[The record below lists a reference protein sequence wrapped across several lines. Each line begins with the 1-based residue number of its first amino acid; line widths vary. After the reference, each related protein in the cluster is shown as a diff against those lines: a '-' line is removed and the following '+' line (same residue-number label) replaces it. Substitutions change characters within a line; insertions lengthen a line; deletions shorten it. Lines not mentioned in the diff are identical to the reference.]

1 MTYST
6 RQQVSEHPRAKFW
19 WAVFRNLVAST
30 IRQKS
35 PDLLDKFQNVL
46 GVGPLEV
53 SGDTEQLAHKALQ
66 AIDGASQQESHGAS
80 GSARRYYEQS
90 VKVVRASREFIAPL
104 VAINPYAAAAW
115 TGVSLLLS
123 VSRWSHVVVYNTK
136 YKKLFLNSAE
146 EHDSAMKGL
155 SYVINLIMVYRWQ
168 EKIYLN
174 DAEASPDFER
184 LVRPLY
190 TEILEYIAR
199 LLVHHKRSTSER
211 WAKDAFSLGSWS
223 DQVES
228 IRALDV
234 KCKDVT
240 NVIAVARARDWR
252 NKERTWQERLIRQP
266 RLDREKENI
275 WKLYSNYEAHKNL
288 NPSRI
293 KGTCEW
299 FLNHPSF
306 LIWRES
312 QRSSLLWLS
321 ADPGC
326 GKSVLSKYLVDRQGE
341 VLTIKTEQPV
351 VCYYFFKET
360 DIDRRS
366 ASKAVCALLHQLVM
380 QQPQVY
386 CHLEEDFENKGSD
399 FLSDTSTTWAM
410 FLKAATKSSGHE
422 VICVLD
428 ALDECEPASRKTI
441 TDSIVEAFSPPR
453 YRDFEKPVIKFIVT
467 SRPEFNIERDFRSVT
482 RKFAE
487 VRLRGEDESDC
498 IQREIDIVI
507 QHKVHELGSRIGL
520 SVANQKALQE
530 NLTMITHRT
539 YLWLYLTF
547 DDIEKR
553 LTLNKR
559 DIAAISNT
567 IPESVE
573 AAYTAI
579 LNKSTEKNS
588 ARKLL
593 YIVLAATRPLTLDEV
608 NVAMNIQESDTSY
621 HDLTLWPPSDC
632 EIIIKNMCGLFL
644 SVVDSRVYLI
654 HQTAKEF
661 LIAVSSNPC
670 PSALEGPSSHI
681 WKHCFPFPQ
690 SNLCLLEISMWFLQ
704 LQEFQMDHF
713 SSSYEM
719 RDTNRRTDNR
729 QLANDGSSDSIHEMT
744 RRDETTVRDEGV
756 DNAGYDDGS
765 DGVSDDSDWK
775 RLCFDDAVEA
785 VTALETKYRF
795 FTYAACNWNE
805 HFSQAGCLVND
816 SLMNVAA
823 YTLCDPYSPLFK
835 NWYLSYHDYSYGS
848 YCDALSATNIF
859 IAAEFCHFQ
868 VVKLLLEDGADPKA
882 ASYEGVT
889 PLDIAAYDGDERLAR
904 LILQSD
910 AMRNSTDREIISTRA
925 LVSAATADC
934 GGEAV
939 AILFLDNGAKANQK
953 GCSTSR
959 ALDFAASNGDVG
971 MVKLLLDHGARVNFS
986 DPFRGG
992 ETILPFLEKR
1002 ASDYSP
1008 DAFAGIIRLLRE
1020 YQTRNAH
1027 STWDAHS
1034 QGRPDN

>member
-1 MTYST
+1 
-6 RQQVSEHPRAKFW
+6 
-19 WAVFRNLVAST
+19 
-30 IRQKS
+30 
-35 PDLLDKFQNVL
+35 
-46 GVGPLEV
+46 
-53 SGDTEQLAHKALQ
+53 
-66 AIDGASQQESHGAS
+66 
-80 GSARRYYEQS
+80 
-90 VKVVRASREFIAPL
+90 
-104 VAINPYAAAAW
+104 
-115 TGVSLLLS
+115 
-123 VSRWSHVVVYNTK
+123 
-136 YKKLFLNSAE
+136 
-146 EHDSAMKGL
+146 MKGL

-341 VLTIKTEQPV
+341 VLTVKTEQPV
-351 VCYYFFKET
+351 ICYYFFKET

-380 QQPQVY
+380 QRPQVY
-386 CHLEEDFENKGSD
+386 CYLEEDFENKGSD
-399 FLSDTSTTWAM
+399 FLLDTNTTWAM
-410 FLKAATKSSGHE
+410 FLKAATKSSGRE

-441 TDSIVEAFSPPR
+441 TDCIIEVFSPPKS
-453 YRDFEKPVIKFIVT
+453 RDFEKPVIKFILT
-467 SRPEFNIERDFRSVT
+467 SRPEFNIERDFRPIT

-487 VRLRGEDESDC
+487 VRLRGEDESDH

-530 NLTMITHRT
+530 NLTMVTHRT

-553 LTLNKR
+553 LTLDKK
-559 DIAAISNT
+559 DIAAISNA

-632 EIIIKNMCGLFL
+632 EVIIKNMCGLFL
-644 SVVDSRVYLI
+644 SVVDSSVYLI

-661 LIAVSSNPC
+661 LIAVSSDPC
-670 PSALEGPSSHI
+670 PSALERPSSQI
-681 WKHCFPFPQ
+681 WKHCFPLPR

-704 LQEFQMDHF
+704 LQEFQVDEIR
-713 SSSYEM
+713 SIYEM
-719 RDTNRRTDNR
+719 KAINRRTDNR
-729 QLANDGSSDSIHEMT
+729 QVANDGSSDSIYELT
-744 RRDETTVRDEGV
+744 RQDETTIGDKGV
-756 DNAGYDDGS
+756 DNASYDDGS
-765 DGVSDDSDWK
+765 DGVSDDSDWD
-775 RLCFDDAVEA
+775 RLCFENTVKA
-785 VTALETKYRF
+785 VTTFETTHHF
-795 FTYAACNWNE
+795 FTYAARNWNT
-805 HFSQAGCLVND
+805 HFSQAGCLVGD
-816 SLMNVAA
+816 SLVNIAA
-823 YTLCDPYSPLFK
+823 YRLCDPYSPLFK
-835 NWYLSYHDYSYGS
+835 YWYLSFGSCIHDAYHV
-848 YCDALSATNIF
+848 ALGTTNIL
-859 IAAEFCHFQ
+859 IAAEFGNFQ
-868 VVKLLLEDGADPKA
+868 VVKLLLEDGADPKVGT
-882 ASYEGVT
+882 YEGVT
-889 PLDIAAYDGDERLAR
+889 PLDMAAIQGDERLAR

-910 AMRNSTDREIISTRA
+910 AMCDPEDREIFSTSA
-925 LVSAATADC
+925 LVDAATADH
-934 GGEAV
+934 GEAV
-939 AILFLDNGAKANQK
+939 ARLLLENGAKVNQK

-959 ALDFAASNGDVG
+959 ALKFAVRNGRVG
-971 MVKLLLDHGARVNFS
+971 VVKLLLDRGARVNFS
-986 DPFRGG
+986 DPFDGDESILSYLEKAASRVWLNAPPDAYP
-992 ETILPFLEKR
+992 TILQ
-1002 ASDYSP
+1002 
-1008 DAFAGIIRLLRE
+1008 LLRE
-1020 YQTRNAH
+1020 HQMRNIH
-1027 STWDAHS
+1027 STWDAPS
-1034 QGRPDN
+1034 